1 MILGRSFLKQCNK
14 PFPSHL
20 TTSNLKKDIH
30 RGESMEKWF
39 NVGKIVN
46 THGIKGEV
54 RVISKTDFADERY
67 KPGNKLFLFRKNDTE
82 PLELTVASH
91 RQHKNFDLLTF
102 EGYTN
107 VNQVEPFKEGILK
120 IPESFLTELDEGE
133 YYFHEIIGCSVF
145 TTEGEEIGAIREI
158 LTPGANDVWV
168 VKGKNGKEILIPYID
183 DVVKEVDVKNKKIL
197 IHPMEGLLS

>member
-20 TTSNLKKDIH
+20 TTSSLKKDIH